1 MARLDRPAPPAP
13 LASLAPL
20 ARAAHRARCALLASF
35 LLAPLVACGPGTG
48 VGPGPQATTVHVLVL
63 HKGNDA
69 NGLNT
74 TVAQLQ
80 ASGFFTVQAFN
91 AGLPATGGSPSPG
104 VAALSKH
111 HVALVWGDGQLAD
124 GALLG
129 TDLATFADAGGG
141 VAVAMFLH
149 RGANPPVPSFPE
161 GLGGTWDALLY
172 SPVPEDVPPQDSPLA
187 CGALPLVSVAPLH
200 PLMAGGA
207 LLNVGGSVPAL
218 NLAAVTAPVCTHPS
232 GTAITA
238 GATLLARWSD
248 NVPFLTVAEVGP
260 LHARM
265 VALGA
270 HVPQLTTSATAF
282 QSLINALLWAA
293 KEL

>member
-1 MARLDRPAPPAP
+1 MAPPDRPLPLACLARLVR
-13 LASLAPL
+13 L
-20 ARAAHRARCALLASF
+20 AHRAPRALLVPI
-35 LLAPLVACGPGTG
+35 LLVPLVACGGGSGNGGAVQSPP
-48 VGPGPQATTVHVLVL
+48 VLVRVLVL
-63 HKGNDA
+63 HKGTDA
-69 NGLNT
+69 NGLNA
-74 TVAQLQ
+74 TVGQLQ
-80 ASGFFTVQAFN
+80 ATGFFTVQTFN
-91 AGLPATGGSPSPG
+91 AGTPLVGGSASPG
-104 VAALSKH
+104 VAGLSKH
-111 HVALVWGDGQLAD
+111 DVALVWGDGQLAD

-141 VAVAMFLH
+141 VVVAMFLH

-172 SPVPEDVPPQDSPLA
+172 SPVPEDVPPLDSPLSCA
-187 CGALPLVSVAPLH
+187 ALPLVSLAPAH

-207 LLNVGGSVPAL
+207 LVNVAGTVPAL

-232 GTAITA
+232 GTATTA

-270 HVPQLTTSATAF
+270 HVPQLATSATAF

-293 KEL
+293 NEL